1 MRPLYTIEPS
11 CSGLCLALCNGI
23 GLEKEEA
30 DRHKYNIPAMGE
42 AQRAT
47 SNGFHWNRLIST
59 GKEGRMTALKVICQI
74 DDQSED
80 RLITVVSRIGPIIV
94 SIKQLIA
101 FVCVGK
107 TV

>member
-1 MRPLYTIEPS
+1 MR
-11 CSGLCLALCNGI
+11 
-23 GLEKEEA
+23 
-30 DRHKYNIPAMGE
+30 E

-47 SNGFHWNRLIST
+47 LNGFHWNLLISV
-59 GKEGRMTALKVICQI
+59 GKEGSMTALKVICQI
-74 DDQSED
+74 DDESED
-80 RLITVVSRIGPIIV
+80 RHITVVSRIGPIIV